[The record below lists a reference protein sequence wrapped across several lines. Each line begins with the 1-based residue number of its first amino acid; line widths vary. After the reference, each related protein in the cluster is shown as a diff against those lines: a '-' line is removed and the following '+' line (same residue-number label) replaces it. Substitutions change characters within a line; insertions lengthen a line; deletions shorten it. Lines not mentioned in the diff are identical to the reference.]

1 MLRVV
6 SLVPS
11 ATETLLA
18 WNVEPIGV
26 TRFCE
31 QGDRFPTFGGTK
43 DPHLDAI
50 VAMSPDVVVMCDQ
63 ENRKEDAEALT
74 AAGLRVHAIHITQV
88 SHVGPEMTRLADAL
102 GLDRSLGES
111 CNATNAGATDNA
123 EESPIRLAGWKGRS
137 GGTRSGAELGP
148 ARIGESGLGT
158 SVDEYGLGTKRN
170 EWTVSSPVA
179 VFVPI
184 WRKPWMTIN
193 NDTYGGS
200 ILEAAGFVNIFKAHT
215 NRYPTVDPEEIV
227 AKRPDVVL
235 APSEPYP
242 FTERQRAELEVF
254 APVRFVDGKDLFWW
268 GARTPAALA
277 RIRGLHNKLL

>member
-1 MLRVV
+1 MLRIA

-11 ATETLLA
+11 VTETLLA

-43 DPHLDAI
+43 DPNLALI
-50 VAMSPDVVVMCDQ
+50 IAASPDLVVMCDQ
-63 ENRKEDAEALT
+63 ENRKEDADVLS
-74 AAGLRVHAIHITQV
+74 AAGIAVHAIHIT
-88 SHVGPEMTRLADAL
+88 HVDYVGTEM
-102 GLDRSLGES
+102 
-111 CNATNAGATDNA
+111 
-123 EESPIRLAGWKGRS
+123 IRLAE
-137 GGTRSGAELGP
+137 ALELDR
-148 ARIGESGLGT
+148 ALGT
-158 SVDEYGLGTKRN
+158 SCAASTDVDETDRHGGAPSLR
-170 EWTVSSPVA
+170 

-200 ILEAAGFVNIFKAHT
+200 ILEAGGFANIFSAHSD
-215 NRYPTVDPEEIV
+215 RYPTVTHEEVVANQPEM
-227 AKRPDVVL
+227 VL

-242 FTERQRAELEVF
+242 FTERQRGELEAF
-254 APVRFVDGKDLFWW
+254 APTLYVDGKDLFWW

-277 RIRGLHNKLL
+277 RIRNLQIRMGRK

>member
-1 MLRVV
+1 MLRIA

-11 ATETLLA
+11 VTETLLA

-43 DPHLDAI
+43 DPNLALI
-50 VAMSPDVVVMCDQ
+50 IAASPDLVVMCDQ
-63 ENRKEDAEALT
+63 ENRKEDADVLS
-74 AAGLRVHAIHITQV
+74 AAGIAVHAIHIT
-88 SHVGPEMTRLADAL
+88 HVDYVGTEM
-102 GLDRSLGES
+102 
-111 CNATNAGATDNA
+111 
-123 EESPIRLAGWKGRS
+123 IRLAE
-137 GGTRSGAELGP
+137 ALELDR
-148 ARIGESGLGT
+148 ALGT
-158 SVDEYGLGTKRN
+158 SCAASTDVDETDRHGGAPSLR
-170 EWTVSSPVA
+170 

-200 ILEAAGFVNIFKAHT
+200 ILEAGGFANIFSAHSD
-215 NRYPTVDPEEIV
+215 RYPTVTHEEVVANQPET
-227 AKRPDVVL
+227 VL

-242 FTERQRAELEVF
+242 FTERQRGELEAF
-254 APVRFVDGKDLFWW
+254 APTLYVDGKDLFWW

-277 RIRGLHNKLL
+277 RIRNLQIRMGRK